1 MSRVG
6 LVVAVLAAL
15 LGVTL
20 AGCSGSMP
28 SLPDWMTPSVPD
40 WMSFGSS
47 PPPPVTLRFES
58 DPQGADVRTSQGQTC
73 QTPCALA
80 VPPQSQS
87 VTFAKNGF
95 LPMTIQV
102 TVAETGGGSFFEAPQ
117 PALTPNPVQV
127 ALQPIPPPPR
137 GGKRPPPR
145 PRHTVSNTQAP
156 PPPPPG
162 QPPAGSAFPP
172 PPRQ

>member
-1 MSRVG
+1 MLRVG

-102 TVAETGGGSFFEAPQ
+102 TAAETGGGSFFETPQ
-117 PALTPNPVQV
+117 PALNPNPVQV
-127 ALQPIPPPPR
+127 ALQPLPPPPR